1 MKKIMFNDRYGLTQA
16 VLDGKKTMTR
26 RIIPDIEIDWARRG
40 KVKLPVGGFNSG
52 MLLMDVSSIL
62 QGDGISRFPAPTK
75 YQPKYEVGETVAI
88 AQAYETIRWPSLPYI
103 EMKAIYDEVIHS
115 KGWKNKMFVRAD
127 LMPHRIRI
135 TDIKVEKLQD
145 ISIEDCEKEGII
157 HVNWRQYL
165 KQDIDDF
172 SPQPYKDHNVW
183 TLPIFEESFL
193 DSWAEQKQGEFA
205 AVSPDI
211 AFAVLID
218 KISGKGTWMRNPWVF
233 AYEFELT
240 K

>member
-1 MKKIMFNDRYGLTQA
+1 MKKIMFNDRYGMTQA

-26 RIIPDIEIDWARRG
+26 RIIPIGLYNQTDWKAVEEGDYEAVVDGNGDYHDIRCCGR
-40 KVKLPVGGFNSG
+40 
-52 MLLMDVSSIL
+52 
-62 QGDGISRFPAPTK
+62 
-75 YQPKYEVGETVAI
+75 YQIGETVAI
-88 AQAYETIRWPSLPYI
+88 AQAYGAIRWPSLSYTEFKP
-103 EMKAIYDEVIHS
+103 IYDEIIHS
-115 KGWKNKMFVRAD
+115 KGWKNKMFVKAKY
-127 LMPHRIRI
+127 MPYRIRI

-172 SPQPYKDHNVW
+172 SPQPYKDHHVW

-218 KISGKGTWMRNPWVF
+218 NISGKGTWMRNPWVF

-240 K
+240 Q

>member
-26 RIIPDIEIDWARRG
+26 REDKKLNYPLVTSISEWGIDNKGKSYITITYSTGLTEDVYPAYQIGEEVAVAQSYRTLIE
-40 KVKLPVGGFNSG
+40 SG
-52 MLLMDVSSIL
+52 YLADDRK
-62 QGDGISRFPAPTK
+62 DGWVNEK
-75 YQPKYEVGETVAI
+75 YITSPGY
-88 AQAYETIRWPSLPYI
+88 R
-103 EMKAIYDEVIHS
+103 
-115 KGWKNKMFVRAD
+115 NKMFVRAD

-135 TDIKVEKLQD
+135 TDIKVEKLQN

-157 HVNWRQYL
+157 RVNWRQYL

-172 SPQPYKDHNVW
+172 IPQPYKDHHLW
-183 TLPIFEESFL
+183 TLPIFEESFI
-193 DSWAEQKQGEFA
+193 DSWAEQKEGEFA
-205 AVSPDI
+205 ATSADV

-218 KISGKGTWMRNPWVF
+218 NISGKGTWMRNPWVF

-240 K
+240 R